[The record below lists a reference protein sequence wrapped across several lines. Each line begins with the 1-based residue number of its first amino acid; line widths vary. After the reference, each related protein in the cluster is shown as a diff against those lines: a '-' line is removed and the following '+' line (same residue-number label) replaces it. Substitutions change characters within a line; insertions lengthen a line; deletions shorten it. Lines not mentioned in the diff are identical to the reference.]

1 MFRLPLV
8 QGCTSVQA
16 GEQLAGGA
24 NDAHQ
29 TTALQVEQRQVVNVG
44 EAPHR
49 VLNLYR
55 HSDETHYTTCS
66 TRQAKG
72 LDVRVVR
79 PLIFEER
86 TGTEE
91 VGLQAPLRPLER
103 PQPPAPMHVP
113 PSFGANVFLM

>member
-1 MFRLPLV
+1 MLEKPLTV
-8 QGCTSVQA
+8 SSTCKKHGK
-16 GEQLAGGA
+16 
-24 NDAHQ
+24 
-29 TTALQVEQRQVVNVG
+29 
-44 EAPHR
+44 
-49 VLNLYR
+49 
-55 HSDETHYTTCS
+55 ETHYTTS
-66 TRQAKG
+66 GTRQAKG

-91 VGLQAPLRPLER
+91 VGLQAPLRTLER